1 MLLTAVLTQKPLH
14 KLLES
19 LSPTP
24 ATHQS
29 ACGVASRTRN
39 TTDGM
44 RAQERECGKMR
55 AHGIDC
61 VLEAADAGVDGHT
74 AGTEVGMWKNAHA
87 RPQRLTAGVSLRYFN
102 LVVQGC
108 GSTS

>member
-1 MLLTAVLTQKPLH
+1 
-14 KLLES
+14 
-19 LSPTP
+19 
-24 ATHQS
+24 
-29 ACGVASRTRN
+29 
-39 TTDGM
+39 
-44 RAQERECGKMR
+44 MR

-102 LVVQGC
+102 LWFKAAAERPRSRFQFSVKKFLLLFHGLWCHPIKIGQEFKC
-108 GSTS
+108 YFDL